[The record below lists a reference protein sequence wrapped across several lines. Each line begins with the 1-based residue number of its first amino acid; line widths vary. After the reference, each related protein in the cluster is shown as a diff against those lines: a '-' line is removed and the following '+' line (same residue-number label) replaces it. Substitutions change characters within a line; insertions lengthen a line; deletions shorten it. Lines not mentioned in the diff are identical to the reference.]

1 MEANS
6 KCYKLAKQYKEQE
19 EQHPSDQQQA
29 DQQPEAPDADAV
41 PMDAAAA
48 DDGADACVGAEA
60 ANGEAGEAASAGK
73 AEAGAQPNGK
83 AANGTDLAYEP
94 SWARGGGGRG
104 RAGGRFRGID
114 PIYPLEDPV
123 ILKVCD
129 KRASGAG
136 PAQHRLESWM

>member
-19 EQHPSDQQQA
+19 EQQPSNQQQA
-29 DQQPEAPDADAV
+29 DQQPEAPEADAV
-41 PMDAAAA
+41 PMA
-48 DDGADACVGAEA
+48 AEA
-60 ANGEAGEAASAGK
+60 ANGETGEAASAGK

-83 AANGTDLAYEP
+83 AANGSELAYEP

-123 ILKVCD
+123 ILKVCGM
-129 KRASGAG
+129 RASGTLA
-136 PAQHRLESWM
+136 AQHRLNSWL